1 MLSARVSSPHSWG
14 ESPRSLTHL
23 MEKRRKLRLLL
34 SCQDRC
40 KVGGGRSNLPTASY
54 VHQNPAD
61 LHFPRCLRRT
71 FESLYDNEN
80 VVFPLS
86 SDQFCTGFRTTSNAP
101 ITEVFAATLVTAVAA
116 IPIHFRFFMRR
127 CHGKRCNFRHW
138 LSSVFCPAGGA
149 VIPRILRCLVFV
161 AHPWACHA
169 IQQICRRIIRPSL
182 AA

>member
-1 MLSARVSSPHSWG
+1 MLQCSELKRRKRQVFRVAQRLGWLETAVSARVSSPHSWG

-71 FESLYDNEN
+71 FESLYDNGN

-86 SDQFCTGFRTTSNAP
+86 SGRFCTGFCVAFCVAFGFPFQNA
-101 ITEVFAATLVTAVAA
+101 
-116 IPIHFRFFMRR
+116 
-127 CHGKRCNFRHW
+127 
-138 LSSVFCPAGGA
+138 SVFIG
-149 VIPRILRCLVFV
+149 
-161 AHPWACHA
+161 
-169 IQQICRRIIRPSL
+169 
-182 AA
+182 